1 MDKTSEQKTIVT
13 LLLDRSASMM
23 RIRDTTIAGVNAW
36 LEELRK
42 TKDNMLFSL
51 IQFDHYSDPEDM
63 PKSEHA
69 PAGAVKAGAFLG
81 GAIGA
86 AGYRGAFRGASNY
99 NMQLAKTYMA
109 TPISDVRDLTKDD
122 YSPRGGTPLIDA
134 AFTTI
139 RAIEESVK
147 GRDDIKIVLAIQTD
161 GEERDSKE
169 NTWDSLKVLVAE
181 KEAAGWEILF
191 MGVGMDAY
199 AEAAKM
205 GVSRDK
211 TLSYGGDAVATRAAF
226 ASTAGKTV
234 AFSSGVAASMAYTDA
249 EKLAA
254 GDTQS

>member
-1 MDKTSEQKTIVT
+1 
-13 LLLDRSASMM
+13 MM
-23 RIRDTTIAGVNAW
+23 QIRDTTIEGVNAW

-51 IQFDHYSDPEDM
+51 IQFDYFADQEQTS
-63 PKSEHA
+63 KSEHA
-69 PAGAVKAGAFLG
+69 PTGAVAASAYLGCVPSHAGFAGGFAGASSYK
-81 GAIGA
+81 
-86 AGYRGAFRGASNY
+86 
-99 NMQLAKTYMA
+99 MQLEKTYMA
-109 TPISDVRDLTKDD
+109 TPIAEVKDLTREA
-122 YSPRGGTPLIDA
+122 YTPRGGTPLIDA

-139 RAIEESVK
+139 RAIEDSIK

-169 NTWDSLKVLVAE
+169 NSWAGLKALVAE

-205 GVSRDK
+205 GVSRSK
-211 TLSYGGDAVATRAAF
+211 TLSYGGDARATRAAF

-234 AFSSGVAASMAYTDA
+234 AFSSGATASMAYTDA
-249 EKLAA
+249 EKAAA
-254 GDTQS
+254 GDMQS

>member
-1 MDKTSEQKTIVT
+1 MTESQKQKTIVT

-23 RIRDTTIAGVNAW
+23 QIRDTTIAGVNAW
-36 LEELRK
+36 IEELRK
-42 TKDNMLFSL
+42 TKDDMLFSL
-51 IQFDHYSDPEDM
+51 IQFDYFSDQEQTT
-63 PKSEHA
+63 KSDRA
-69 PAGAVKAGAFLG
+69 PTGAVAASAYLG
-81 GAIGA
+81 GAFGN
-86 AGYRGAFRGASNY
+86 AGFAGASSY
-99 NMQLAKTYMA
+99 KMQLEKTYMA
-109 TPISDVRDLTKDD
+109 TPIAEVKDLDREAYT
-122 YSPRGGTPLIDA
+122 PRGGTPLIDA

-139 RAIEESVK
+139 RAIEQSIQ

-169 NTWDSLKVLVAE
+169 NTWAGLKALVAE

-205 GVSRDK
+205 GVSRRK
-211 TLSYGGDAVATRAAF
+211 TLAYGGDAVATRAAF

-234 AFSSGVAASMAYTDA
+234 AFSSGAAASMAYTDA
-249 EKLAA
+249 EKSAA

>member
-1 MDKTSEQKTIVT
+1 MQDTTEQKTIVT

-23 RIRDTTIAGVNAW
+23 CIRDTTIAGVNAW

-42 TKDNMLFSL
+42 TKDKMLFSL
-51 IQFDHYSDPEDM
+51 IQFDHFSDPQDM
-63 PKSEHA
+63 AKSEHA
-69 PAGAVKAGAFLG
+69 PAGAVTAGTFLG
-81 GAIGA
+81 GASGA
-86 AGYRGAFRGASNY
+86 AGFPSGFRGASNY
-99 NMQLAKTYMA
+99 KMQLEKTYMA
-109 TPISDVRDLTKDD
+109 TPIADVRDLTAKD
-122 YSPRGGTPLIDA
+122 YTPRGGTPLIDA
-134 AFTTI
+134 VFTTI

-169 NTWDSLKVLVAE
+169 NTWASLKALVAE
-181 KEAAGWEILF
+181 KEAADWEILF

-211 TLSYGGDAVATRAAF
+211 TLSYGGDALATRAAF
-226 ASTAGKTV
+226 TSTAGKTV
-234 AFSSGVAASMAYTDA
+234 AFSSGAAASMAYTDA

-254 GDTQS
+254 GDVQS

>member
-1 MDKTSEQKTIVT
+1 MTESQKQKTIVT

-23 RIRDTTIAGVNAW
+23 TIRDTTVAGVNAW

-51 IQFDHYSDPEDM
+51 IQFDFYPDEPSKSDN
-63 PKSEHA
+63 A
-69 PAGAVKAGAFLG
+69 PAGAVSAGDYLNGATRSAPFAG
-81 GAIGA
+81 GFMGS
-86 AGYRGAFRGASNY
+86 SNY
-99 NMQLAKTYMA
+99 KMQLEKTYMA
-109 TPISDVRDLTKDD
+109 TPIAEVQDLKSKD
-122 YSPRGGTPLIDA
+122 YNPRGGTPLIDA

-139 RAIEESVK
+139 RAIEESIA

-169 NTWDSLKVLVAE
+169 NSWAGLKALVAE

-199 AEAAKM
+199 SEAAKM
-205 GVSRDK
+205 GVSRNK

-234 AFSSGVAASMAYTDA
+234 AFSSGVSASMAYSDA